1 MVKPISLDLLWTL
14 NICLKMFRQLHWEM
28 VSPEKHLPFIYKPDG
43 NGSPL
48 PIFSIGSGYSVQQG
62 YSFLMNSEPN
72 ISN

>member
-43 NGSPL
+43 NGSPSFFCEA
-48 PIFSIGSGYSVQQG
+48 IVYSRAEITEKQRNLL
-62 YSFLMNSEPN
+62 FKK
-72 ISN
+72 